1 MIDVNQIVKQYRVK
15 QQSQKWLKNLFHAE
29 FKTVAA
35 VQGISFHIAE
45 GEMVGLIGL
54 NGAGKTTTLK
64 MLAGL
69 IHPSEGTIKVNGF
82 TPKELKKEYLKEIGL
97 VMGNKSQ
104 LWWDISAY
112 ASFELEGAIYGLE
125 DNEIKQRIDTLA
137 NILDVTDLL
146 KTPVRKLSL
155 GERMKME
162 LILVLLHNPSILF
175 LDEPTIGLDIL
186 SQKKL
191 RDFIRLY
198 NKEHAVTMIIT
209 SHNMRD
215 VEELCDRVI
224 VIDQGTIIYDGSIE
238 NLKSYNQ
245 KNDENESDNFEEIVA
260 NLLESGHAI

>member
-15 QQSQKWLKNLFHAE
+15 QQSQKLLKNLFHAE

-198 NKEHAVTMIIT
+198 NKEHAATMIIT